1 MRTFVFAVNFALI
14 AALSTINPGGAEA
27 ASVAQ
32 LNASDPMTWLVKSV
46 CVDSQDQAVAADP
59 YGGCPAGA
67 AIRKLRV
74 GDPIPF
80 HNVEQIG
87 YQQRDAFPISNPLNG
102 KTWVN
107 V

>member
-1 MRTFVFAVNFALI
+1 MQKNLIGLI
-14 AALSTINPGGAEA
+14 ALTATLSGALCNVSHA
-27 ASVAQ
+27 ASVTQ
-32 LNASDPMTWLVKSV
+32 LDANDPMTWLVKSV
-46 CVDSQDQAVAADP
+46 CVDPQDQAVAADP